1 MAHGDG
7 STGDTKAVLVAGGM
21 ACRRG
26 DGFRVQEHRGAAIF
40 VMDRP
45 DKANALTRA
54 LLEGLGAFS
63 REMVAREDIRALVIV
78 GAGDRYFCAGADLR
92 ERRGYSQDDVREQLR
107 LYRSE
112 LGVLDTSPKV
122 VVAGIN
128 GMALGG
134 GLEIAMAC
142 DLRVASPHAVLGQP
156 ECALGIIPGA
166 GGTQRLPRLVGEA
179 RAKEMILLG
188 RRLTSEQALAWGLVN
203 RIESGDLLEGIL
215 DWLRPVLEGAP
226 LAQAAALEAMAASH
240 LPLSRGL
247 EVEAM
252 AYERVLGSEVRM
264 EGLLAFEQKRA
275 ARFVGR

>member
-1 MAHGDG
+1 
-7 STGDTKAVLVAGGM
+7 
-21 ACRRG
+21 
-26 DGFRVQEHRGAAIF
+26 
-40 VMDRP
+40 
-45 DKANALTRA
+45 
-54 LLEGLGAFS
+54 
-63 REMVAREDIRALVIV
+63 
-78 GAGDRYFCAGADLR
+78 
-92 ERRGYSQDDVREQLR
+92 
-107 LYRSE
+107 
-112 LGVLDTSPKV
+112 
-122 VVAGIN
+122 
-128 GMALGG
+128 
-134 GLEIAMAC
+134 MAC

-252 AYERVLGSEVRM
+252 AYERVLGSEDRM